1 MPVVGPG
8 TKWKKTVS
16 DLKEKMEK
24 TMPPLSFIKHLIIDM
39 DGVLY
44 LGNQPMPGLCDFFSF
59 LRERSISFVL
69 ATNNST
75 RTPREYVKK
84 LAGMGVTVF
93 EEEVLV
99 SGQATARFL
108 AREYPRGTKVHVF
121 GMPALKTAITNEGFI
136 LADDDVP
143 LVVASMDRD
152 VTYEKLKQAALLIR
166 NGARFIATNLDP
178 TNPSEEGLLPGT
190 GSMIVALEAASGVK
204 AKAIGKPEP
213 IMYELAINQMNADRE
228 KTAVIGDRVD
238 TDILGGKRANLTT
251 ICVLSGSSNRAEAEA
266 MGTDMIFD
274 DIAHLLEIWKQ
285 V

>member
-1 MPVVGPG
+1 MP
-8 TKWKKTVS
+8 S
-16 DLKEKMEK
+16 
-24 TMPPLSFIKHLIIDM
+24 LSFIKHLIIDM

-44 LGNQPMPGLCDFFSF
+44 LGNQPMPGLCDFFDF
-59 LRERSISFVL
+59 LRKRSISFIL

-75 RTPREYVKK
+75 RTPKEYVDK

-99 SGQATARFL
+99 SGQATARYL
-108 AREYPRGTKVHVF
+108 AREYPRGTRVHVF
-121 GMPALKTAITNEGFI
+121 GMPALKTAIVEEGFI
-136 LADDDVP
+136 LADEDVQ

-152 VTYEKLKQAALLIR
+152 ITYEKLKRAALLIR

-213 IMYELAINQMNADRE
+213 IMYELAMNQMNADRE

-251 ICVLSGSSNRAEAEA
+251 ICVLSGSSDRAEAEA
-266 MGTDMIFD
+266 IGTDMIFE
-274 DIAHLLEIWKQ
+274 DISHLLEIWKQ